1 VTQTASGIEEL
12 RSQLEGQVF
21 RLGDP
26 GYDDARRV
34 WNADIDRHP
43 AVVARCQ
50 SPEDVRAA
58 IAFAVR
64 HDLEIAVRGG
74 AHSVAGDSA
83 VDDGLVIDLSLLNQ
97 VIVDP
102 AARTARV
109 GGGALLADLDAATQ
123 EHGLAVPA
131 GMVSH
136 TGVGGL
142 TLGGGMGWL
151 TRLHGLSIDNLL
163 SAQVVVADG
172 RILRAA
178 EDENAELFWGL
189 RGGGGNFGVVTE
201 FEFRLH
207 QVGPIVQHGMLFW
220 DHSQG
225 AEVFR
230 LAREVLPGLP
240 PEINVVVGG
249 LNAPPAP
256 FVPEHLHFQLG
267 YALLVTGFGSAEQH
281 AQVMARLR
289 SAMTPQFEFAS
300 PMPYTAVQ
308 QLIDEPNAWGRYSY
322 EKGAYLEDLTDEAI
336 AVITEHLPLKQSPLS
351 VNLFYRLDNAYSAID
366 DDDTAF
372 SGGRSPRYAAFIV
385 GVSPTPDTVAAER
398 AWARS
403 FWEALIP
410 HAIGRGSYV
419 NSLGDAEEDRV
430 AVSYGSKYER
440 LAKLKTEYDPGNLFH
455 RNANIKPA

>member
-1 VTQTASGIEEL
+1 
-12 RSQLEGQVF
+12 
-21 RLGDP
+21 
-26 GYDDARRV
+26 
-34 WNADIDRHP
+34 
-43 AVVARCQ
+43 
-50 SPEDVRAA
+50 
-58 IAFAVR
+58 
-64 HDLEIAVRGG
+64 
-74 AHSVAGDSA
+74 
-83 VDDGLVIDLSLLNQ
+83 
-97 VIVDP
+97 
-102 AARTARV
+102 
-109 GGGALLADLDAATQ
+109 
-123 EHGLAVPA
+123 
-131 GMVSH
+131 
-136 TGVGGL
+136 
-142 TLGGGMGWL
+142 
-151 TRLHGLSIDNLL
+151 
-163 SAQVVVADG
+163 
-172 RILRAA
+172 
-178 EDENAELFWGL
+178 
-189 RGGGGNFGVVTE
+189 
-201 FEFRLH
+201 
-207 QVGPIVQHGMLFW
+207 
-220 DHSQG
+220 
-225 AEVFR
+225 
-230 LAREVLPGLP
+230 
-240 PEINVVVGG
+240 
-249 LNAPPAP
+249 
-256 FVPEHLHFQLG
+256 
-267 YALLVTGFGSAEQH
+267 
-281 AQVMARLR
+281 MARLR

-308 QLIDEPNAWGRYSY
+308 QLIDEPNAWGRYGY